1 MATSERIEI
10 RQSTIDKAR
19 RDAAAGGRREIA
31 DIACRG
37 LVLRVQPSGCVWQ
50 ARIQHRGKPYRITIG
65 SIDIWS
71 LAHAREVVRSVRWH
85 VTSDHGVPDA
95 YWVKVQHDR
104 LLWIERQAERKGKD
118 DPDDPQPARSVV
130 RAREERL
137 TTWTYRQA
145 REAWGTY
152 LEAEAAAGNL
162 VPETVRNYTTVVG
175 CPAMR
180 TLDDIR
186 VARISDVDVDR
197 IVQAL
202 VKDGKRST
210 AKDVVRVC
218 KRMWKWLHRP
228 ANRAASGVTRGALDD
243 IEAPDLGNVKK
254 RQRYPE
260 LARLGGVVAVA
271 RSGALDPVVSAA
283 IELLAWTAQR
293 RLTVARAHVDE
304 FVDWTGHAGWGLW
317 RVGHRKSH
325 KDDGTVPHTIPLPP
339 AAWIRVRGHL
349 AWLAAH
355 APSSEWVF
363 PARRGGRSD
372 EPANGRHLDPGTLT
386 KALPTLPGAGMTPHD
401 VRRTFPTSLANAG
414 HHLTFVGY
422 VMDHMSLGSVTTRD
436 ENGTTRRYTEAEM
449 LGFKGPVMET
459 WEGLL
464 EPAARAAI
472 LPPLPELKAQIVRL
486 RNEGRGVDA
495 AKEKVRLKAVNGA
508 AYAEGR
514 TTKQRSRAAASRPR
528 PASAAVRIPAKAGCP
543 DS

>member
-10 RQSTIDKAR
+10 RQSTIDRAR
-19 RDAAAGGRREIA
+19 RDAAAGVRREIA
-31 DIACRG
+31 DISSRG

-50 ARIQHRGKPYRITIG
+50 ARIQHRGKAHRVTIG

-95 YWVKVQHDR
+95 YWVKAQHDR
-104 LLWIERQAERKGKD
+104 LLWVGRQAERKGKN
-118 DPDDPQPARSVV
+118 DPDDPQPNRPLV
-130 RAREERL
+130 RAREERV

-145 REAWGTY
+145 REAWGNY
-152 LEAEAAAGNL
+152 LEAEAAVGNL
-162 VPETVRNYTTVVG
+162 VPETVRNYSTVVG

-180 TLDDIR
+180 ALDAIP
-186 VARISDVDVDR
+186 VARITDVDVDG

-210 AKDVVRVC
+210 ARDVVRVG

-228 ANRAASGVTRGALDD
+228 ANRAASGVTRGTLDD
-243 IEAPDLGNVKK
+243 VEAPDLGNVKK

-271 RSGALDPVVSAA
+271 RSGVLDPVVGAA

-293 RLTVARAHVDE
+293 RLTIARAHIDE
-304 FVDWTGHAGWGLW
+304 LVDWDGRDGWGLW

-325 KDDGTVPHTIPLPP
+325 RDDGTVPHTIPLPP
-339 AAWIRVRGHL
+339 SAWVRVRAHL
-349 AWLAAH
+349 AWLATH

-372 EPANGRHLDPGTLT
+372 EPAGGGHIDPGTLT
-386 KALPTLPGAGMTPHD
+386 KTLPTLPGAGMSPHD

-436 ENGTTRRYTEAEM
+436 ENGTTRRYTEAEA
-449 LGFKGPVMET
+449 LAFNAPVMET
-459 WEGLL
+459 WERLL
-464 EPAARAAI
+464 EPAAQTAA
-472 LPPLPELKAQIVRL
+472 LPPLAELKAEIVRL
-486 RNEGRGVDA
+486 RNERRGVSA
-495 AKEKVRLKAVNGA
+495 AQEKARLRIVNA
-508 AYAEGR
+508 TAYAEGR
-514 TTKQRSRAAASRPR
+514 TTKQQGRVAARRPV
-528 PASAAVRIPAKAGCP
+528 SSSGGAGKGTHEG
-543 DS
+543 

>member
-19 RDAAAGGRREIA
+19 RDAAAGERREVA
-31 DIACRG
+31 DIVCRG

-50 ARIQHRGKPYRITIG
+50 ARIQHRGKAYRVTIG

-71 LAHAREVVRSVRWH
+71 LAQAREVGRSVRWH

-95 YWVKVQHDR
+95 YWVKAQHDR
-104 LLWIERQAERKGKD
+104 LLWVERHAERRGKD
-118 DPDDPQPARSVV
+118 DPDDPRPNRPLV

-137 TTWTYRQA
+137 KTWTYRQA
-145 REAWGTY
+145 REAWGRH
-152 LEAEAAAGNL
+152 LEAEAAVGNL
-162 VPETVRNYTTVVG
+162 VPETVRNYSTVVG

-180 TLDDIR
+180 ALDDLP
-186 VARISDVDVDR
+186 VARITDVDVDR

-202 VKDGKRST
+202 VRDGKRST
-210 AKDVVRVC
+210 ARDVVRVG

-228 ANRAASGVTRGALDD
+228 ANRAASGVTRGTLDD
-243 IEAPDLGNVKK
+243 VEAPDLGNVKK

-260 LARLGGVVAVA
+260 LARLGGVVAIA
-271 RSGALDPVVSAA
+271 RSGALDPVVGAA

-293 RLTVARAHVDE
+293 RLTIARAHIDE
-304 FVDWTGHAGWGLW
+304 FVDWEGRAGWGLW

-339 AAWIRVRGHL
+339 TAWVRVRGHL
-349 AWLAAH
+349 AWLATH
-355 APSSEWVF
+355 VPSSEWVF
-363 PARRGGRSD
+363 PARRDGQSD
-372 EPANGRHLDPGTLT
+372 KPAKVGHIDPGTLT
-386 KALPTLPGAGMTPHD
+386 KALPTLPGAVMTPHD

-449 LGFKGPVMET
+449 LTFKAPVMET

-464 EPAARAAI
+464 EPATRAAA
-472 LPPLPELKAQIVRL
+472 LPPLTELKAQIVRL
-486 RNEGRGVDA
+486 RNERRGVSA
-495 AKEKVRLKAVNGA
+495 AKEKARMKVVNAA

-514 TTKQRSRAAASRPR
+514 TFQQRRRAG
-528 PASAAVRIPAKAGCP
+528 GCRQEP
-543 DS
+543 VSDGTA